1 LPIIRSKAVSIAQA
15 RQSLSA
21 LVNRVA
27 YGGERI
33 VLTRHG
39 RNIAAIVPMNDLLR
53 LAESGERDARGFLKE
68 LPEGMTPQQALVEAL
83 ERELESPEDPR
94 SSE

>member
-1 LPIIRSKAVSIAQA
+1 MPIIRSKAVSIAQA

-39 RNIAAIVPMNDLLR
+39 RNIAAIVPMNDLPKLT
-53 LAESGERDARGFLKE
+53 ETDERDARGYLKK
-68 LPEGMTPQQALVEAL
+68 LPKGMTPQQALVEAL
-83 ERELESPEDPR
+83 ERELESPEDPEP
-94 SSE
+94 SE

>member
-1 LPIIRSKAVSIAQA
+1 MPIIRTKAVSIAQA

-39 RNIAAIVPMNDLLR
+39 RNIAAIVPMNDLRR
-53 LAESGERDARGFLKE
+53 LAGTGERDARGVLKE
-68 LPEGMTPQQALVEAL
+68 LPKGMTPQQALVEAL
-83 ERELESPEDPR
+83 ERELESPEDPEP
-94 SSE
+94 SE